1 MIVKNINEAEL
12 VKNKKINSKFISIY
26 NNALQTDCK
35 ILNTDFF
42 LDSFNYFP
50 ITREKHS
57 FKNLYSWGDSTKY
70 KNFYTKKQ

>member
-1 MIVKNINEAEL
+1 MIVKNIKEAEL

-50 ITREKHS
+50 ITENNFS
-57 FKNLYSWGDSTKY
+57 FKNVFRWGISSKY
-70 KNFYTKKQ
+70 NNLLN